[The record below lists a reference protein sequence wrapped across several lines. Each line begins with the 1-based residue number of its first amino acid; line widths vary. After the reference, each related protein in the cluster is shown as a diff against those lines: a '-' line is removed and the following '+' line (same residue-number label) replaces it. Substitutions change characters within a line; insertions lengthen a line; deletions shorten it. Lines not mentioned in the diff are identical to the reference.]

1 MLHNAFQQ
9 VYRSTT
15 HLDAYSEPS
24 QTSEMQFFVKI
35 VKNFPQRAPSQ
46 MFNRVLN
53 IPLLSLNVLQFLL
66 EFSFYTTMDYQ
77 ISLTENS
84 KTTQNN
90 V

>member
-1 MLHNAFQQ
+1 MLHNAFQE

-35 VKNFPQRAPSQ
+35 VKNFPQKAPSQ

-66 EFSFYTTMDYQ
+66 EFSFLYYHGLPNFTDRK
-77 ISLTENS
+77 LENHS
-84 KTTQNN
+84 K
-90 V
+90 

>member
-66 EFSFYTTMDYQ
+66 EFSFLYYQ
-77 ISLTENS
+77 ELLNFTDRKLENHS
-84 KTTQNN
+84 K
-90 V
+90 